1 MPKKRFSAE
10 QIVVV
15 LRQIEVLM
23 SQGKAAPVAC
33 REAGISQQTT
43 RRMPQRRDLL
53 QPKGSHRRHRAMAQA
68 LQHDPAA
75 LIAELPASCTAN
87 FVARNTPSGSEPLDA
102 VASVPL
108 VQNIRQVIGLIQS
121 PRPDPPKTEFSKTRR
136 EILGETRHRSG
147 VWPRPR
153 LRHARYSRGIAAFP
167 MAFRPIRQ
175 RPRNFFKLPKVQT
188 HLRYSR

>member
-68 LQHDPAA
+68 LQHDQAA
-75 LIAELPASCTAN
+75 LIAGLQTASATDIQ
-87 FVARNTPSGSEPLDA
+87 P
-102 VASVPL
+102 VP
-108 VQNIRQVIGLIQS
+108 RA
-121 PRPDPPKTEFSKTRR
+121 P
-136 EILGETRHRSG
+136 RSG
-147 VWPRPR
+147 GGDAITSLRRWYKISVRPR
-153 LRHARYSRGIAAFP
+153 GR
-167 MAFRPIRQ
+167 
-175 RPRNFFKLPKVQT
+175 T
-188 HLRYSR
+188 